1 MPKTTTSIYVNE
13 IGQCQT
19 TIPKALAEAM
29 GLEKGDKVRWSVK
42 SGSKLE
48 MEVVD
53 DD

>member
-1 MPKTTTSIYVNE
+1 MAKTTTSIYANNQ
-13 IGQCQT
+13 GQYQT

-29 GLEKGDKVRWSVK
+29 GLERGDKVKWSVK

-53 DD
+53 DN